1 VGIAPTAE
9 ERPVIL
15 HLAQG
20 EPSYLPDGL
29 LVPTRDQAH
38 PDLMPLLHH
47 FESRTVAWEAAA
59 LLVEHDGWCPLE
71 TLADGLC
78 APFDLLLPQ
87 LWPLV
92 ESGLLQERLQVTGL
106 QYRLGANHRLRRL
119 AQLLATGFA
128 EAP

>member
-1 VGIAPTAE
+1 M
-9 ERPVIL
+9 IL

-78 APFDLLLPQ
+78 ASFDSLLPQ

-106 QYRLGANHRLRRL
+106 QYLLGANHRLRRL
-119 AQLLATGFA
+119 ALLLVADVA